1 MEDLQ
6 LVLFVL
12 GAIAI
17 IAVLLHGVWSIK
29 KDNKAKASLRDAPKG
44 AFNQDP
50 DRRDR
55 DGFDDLGLGPVVV
68 KGANNSAQV
77 DEGAISPERTLEP
90 QVYERDSHVK
100 QSSLSS
106 SNEAVIDPLVA
117 TNDSQDDFNLSHE
130 PSEKRRQEPVIRPVS
145 VQDDSIE
152 QMPLDLGETRPQE
165 TSSVAPKVEEVK
177 AVKEEEELGEPQ
189 DVLALHLVA
198 KEGQTLHGSEL
209 LPCLLALNFKFG
221 EMSIFHRH
229 QDNAGTGKV
238 IFSMAN
244 MVKPGVFDPD
254 TMEQFTTPGVV
265 LFLTLPCYGDALM
278 NFSNMLNSAQQLAD
292 DLDALV
298 LDGQRQPWTETIKFE
313 YVQRIKALKL

>member
-17 IAVLLHGVWSIK
+17 IAVLLHGIWSIK
-29 KDNKAKASLRDAPKG
+29 KENKAKSSIRDAQTASFG
-44 AFNQDP
+44 QESE
-50 DRRDR
+50 RRDR
-55 DGFDDLGLGPVVV
+55 DGFDDFGLGPVVV
-68 KGANNSAQV
+68 KERNDASPIHAQEV
-77 DEGAISPERTLEP
+77 EPIPEMIDP
-90 QVYERDSHVK
+90 QQASYTDPK
-100 QSSLSS
+100 QSDDAVSQTSEQQEPEFSLS
-106 SNEAVIDPLVA
+106 A
-117 TNDSQDDFNLSHE
+117 E
-130 PSEKRRQEPVIRPVS
+130 PSPKRRQEPVIRPVAADEPQ
-145 VQDDSIE
+145 VE
-152 QMPLDLGETRPQE
+152 QMPLDLGQGETVDKIDDKHVEEPQE
-165 TSSVAPKVEEVK
+165 PSV
-177 AVKEEEELGEPQ
+177 EEEELGEPQ

-198 KEGQTLHGSEL
+198 KEGQVIQGADL
-209 LPCLLALNFKFG
+209 LPCLLALNFKYG
-221 EMSIFHRH
+221 DMNIFHRH

-265 LFLTLPCYGDALM
+265 VFLTLPCYGDALM
-278 NFSNMLNSAQQLAD
+278 NFSNMLNSVQQLAD

-298 LDGQRQPWTETIKFE
+298 LDGQRQPWTETTKFE